1 MIMVPSYTTDHMRL
15 MLLLSCACIQTEPD
29 VLRRLQ
35 AVPSWFVEVTKIKE
49 QLMANNAQTHW
60 VPSYVKEKRFH
71 NWLADAHDWA
81 VSRSR
86 FWGTPLP
93 VWVSKDMEE
102 VVVIGSVQE
111 LEELSGHKVPLLLPF
126 NHPPPPPGLFS
137 LLSLA
142 PPAQSLLHT
151 TAAPQ

>member
-1 MIMVPSYTTDHMRL
+1 
-15 MLLLSCACIQTEPD
+15 MLL
-29 VLRRLQ
+29 LQ
-35 AVPSWFVEVTKIKE
+35 AVPSWFVEVTKIKD

-93 VWVSKDMEE
+93 VWVSRDMEE

-111 LEELSGHKVPLLLPF
+111 LEELSGHFIMSP
-126 NHPPPPPGLFS
+126 HP
-137 LLSLA
+137 
-142 PPAQSLLHT
+142 
-151 TAAPQ
+151 

>member
-1 MIMVPSYTTDHMRL
+1 MPAALLWCLQPCPVACSPALVPTA
-15 MLLLSCACIQTEPD
+15 LLWC
-29 VLRRLQ
+29 LQ

-49 QLMANNAQTHW
+49 QLMANNAKTHW
-60 VPSYVKEKRFH
+60 VPNYVKEKRFH

-111 LEELSGHKVPLLLPF
+111 LEELSGHKVEFTHVVTHGQDATRSAVPCVLRI
-126 NHPPPPPGLFS
+126 S
-137 LLSLA
+137 
-142 PPAQSLLHT
+142 
-151 TAAPQ
+151 

>member
-1 MIMVPSYTTDHMRL
+1 M
-15 MLLLSCACIQTEPD
+15 
-29 VLRRLQ
+29 
-35 AVPSWFVEVTKIKE
+35 EVTKIKD

-60 VPSYVKEKRFH
+60 VPTYVKEKRFH

-102 VVVIGSVQE
+102 VVVVGSVQE
-111 LEELSGHKVPLLLPF
+111 LEELSGHKVQCCGALTHAAHGSQAVLP
-126 NHPPPPPGLFS
+126 
-137 LLSLA
+137 A
-142 PPAQSLLHT
+142 CLHH
-151 TAAPQ
+151 ARSECIVRAEQHG